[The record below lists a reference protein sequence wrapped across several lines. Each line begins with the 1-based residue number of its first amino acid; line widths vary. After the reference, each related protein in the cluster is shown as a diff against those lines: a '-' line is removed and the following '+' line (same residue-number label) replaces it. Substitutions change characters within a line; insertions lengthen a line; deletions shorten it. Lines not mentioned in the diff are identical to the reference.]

1 MRKYE
6 QVYMQIGNLIDNRN
20 LIEKCKLPP
29 ETRLMNKKV
38 ILLIPVKK

>member
-6 QVYMQIGNLIDNRN
+6 QVYMQIGN

-38 ILLIPVKK
+38 VLLILVKK